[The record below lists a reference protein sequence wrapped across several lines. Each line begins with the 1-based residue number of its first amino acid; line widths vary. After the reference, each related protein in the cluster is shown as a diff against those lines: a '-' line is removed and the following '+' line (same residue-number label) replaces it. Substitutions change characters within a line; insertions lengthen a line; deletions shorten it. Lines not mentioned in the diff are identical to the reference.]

1 MVVVVFGV
9 ELRAVNEAHRRLKP
23 FMKRRCTLQRC
34 RRRRESIDE
43 LRAPRAKFN
52 DRVTQRPRLMA
63 CGRALK
69 PGRRCRGVH
78 RSTLAEVFEP
88 LLPELF
94 DIREMPDVLSDRP
107 FAIDLMMSCCVAD
120 ALEQDVKSRHQA
132 AQSFNEVG
140 QHPWRMDKGKAALRP
155 GNPGEL
161 TAVVN
166 LTESSCRSH
175 GLRLANAARRRPS
188 ERRAKA
194 RRGNS
199 T

>member
-1 MVVVVFGV
+1 MFSV
-9 ELRAVNEAHRRLKP
+9 ELRAVNEAHRRLQP
-23 FMKRRCTLQRC
+23 FMKCRCSLQRC
-34 RRRRESIDE
+34 RRRGESIDE
-43 LRAPRAKFN
+43 LRSPRPKFH

-69 PGRRCRGVH
+69 PRRQCRGVR

-94 DIREMPDVLSDRP
+94 HVREMPDVLSDRP
-107 FAIDLMMSCCVAD
+107 LAVDLNMSRFVAD

-161 TAVVN
+161 TAEVN

-175 GLRLANAARRRPS
+175 GLRVAN
-188 ERRAKA
+188 
-194 RRGNS
+194 G
-199 T
+199 